1 MRGVLTRRVIPC
13 LDTRDGRV
21 VKGRKF
27 VDLRD
32 IGEPTVL
39 AARYDAEGADEI
51 VLLDIA
57 ATPAGR
63 AHALDVVRSIR
74 AKLTIPLT
82 VGGGVRGVDDAEALL
97 QSGADKVAVNSA
109 AVATPDL
116 VSRLA
121 DRFGCQCITLA
132 LDASRSDGGGW
143 QVFVRSGAMPTTRGA
158 VEWAE
163 AAAALGAGEI
173 LLTSIDRDGTREG
186 FDLDLLREVSSRVRI
201 PVIASGGARSPADLG
216 DAIDAGADAVLAASM
231 FHDGEFSIADT
242 KRYLRARGLEIR
254 L

>member
-27 VDLRD
+27 VGLRD
-32 IGEPTVL
+32 IGEPAEL
-39 AARYDAEGADEI
+39 AQRYDAEGADEI

-57 ATPAGR
+57 ATPSGR

-74 AKLTIPLT
+74 ERLTIPLT
-82 VGGGVRGVDDAEALL
+82 VGGGVRSIADAEALL

-116 VSRLA
+116 LSRLA

-132 LDASRSDGGGW
+132 LDASRDAAGGW
-143 QVFVRSGAMPTTRGA
+143 QVFVRSGATPTTRGA
-158 VEWAE
+158 IEWAQ
-163 AAAALGAGEI
+163 AAAELGAGEI

-186 FDLDLLREVSSRVRI
+186 FDLELLREVSSRVHV
-201 PVIASGGARSPADLG
+201 PVVASGGARTPADLA

-231 FHDGEFSIADT
+231 FHDGEYTITET
-242 KRYLRARGLEIR
+242 KRYLSARGLEIR
-254 L
+254 Q